1 MRETDEIEIDLKELL
16 LALKKKIL
24 IILLVTVI
32 FAGIAGAVTGFLI
45 TPIYS
50 STSTLYVLSQ
60 STSITSLADIQVGT
74 SLTQDYIVLVNTRPV
89 INKVIE
95 NLGLDY
101 TYEQMLGKITVTNES
116 DTRML
121 KLKVA
126 DPDPQLAQK
135 MVNELAT
142 VTVRRIANKMS
153 MDEPSIIEEGYLATS
168 PDSPSLMKNTAL
180 GALLGLMLSAG
191 LVAVAFIMNDTV
203 RSSEDIERYFGIT
216 VLAAVPK
223 EKGMMK
229 HAKYHQEPSEGRSK

>member
-24 IILLVTVI
+24 IIMLVTVI

-50 STSTLYVLSQ
+50 SASTLYVLSQ

-89 INKVIE
+89 VNKVIE
-95 NLGLDY
+95 NLSLDY
-101 TYEQMLGKITVTNES
+101 TYEEMLGKITVTNES

-121 KLKVA
+121 KLKVE
-126 DPDPQLAQK
+126 DPDPELAQQ
-135 MVNELAT
+135 MVNELAA
-142 VTVRRIANKMS
+142 VTVQRIAEKMA
-153 MDEPSIIEEGYLATS
+153 MDEPSIIEEGYLAVN

-191 LVAVAFIMNDTV
+191 IVVVTFIMNDSV
-203 RSSEDIERYFGIT
+203 RTSEDVERHFGIT

-223 EKGMMK
+223 EKGIMK
-229 HAKYHQEPSEGRSK
+229 HAK